1 MYQLMLVIYRTGHGE
16 LIKAPQNV
24 SAAWRLADK
33 LSRSTGVPHF
43 VGRA

>member
-1 MYQLMLVIYRTGHGE
+1 MLVIYRTGHWE
-16 LIKAPQNV
+16 LIAAPQNIA
-24 SAAWRLADK
+24 AAWALADQ